1 MNAYTQIYT
10 RIPLYWIL
18 VKKVIDAAF
27 ILFVSQAGK
36 KMSKH
41 FAQMQAIQEQVSL
54 NLSWSSFLQCMVW
67 FDGHMKRNFLMKE
80 IKSSVGNMVPL
91 KQSSDLM
98 FLMALGEETS

>member
-1 MNAYTQIYT
+1 
-10 RIPLYWIL
+10 
-18 VKKVIDAAF
+18 
-27 ILFVSQAGK
+27 
-36 KMSKH
+36 MSKH

-98 FLMALGEETS
+98 LLMALGEETS